1 VFAATCQEVL
11 GSCIFLFVKHPFDI
25 GDRVDITSEQL
36 IVERISLLFTIFKR
50 VVNGKTVQV
59 PNIVLNNL
67 WIENITRSKAMREQ
81 IPLFVHFETSFEDI
95 KALKNEME
103 KFVLDK
109 DNNRD
114 FQPDVEVEVI
124 GIAEMNKL
132 ELRVEIK
139 HKSNWANEAIRAGRH
154 SKFMCALVLALRRV
168 PIYGPGGGDAS
179 LGSANSPSYS
189 VAITPEVAQ
198 RNKDV
203 FAEKK
208 EAKRLFSSKAAEPTI
223 KDTAMGFST
232 GSDLPT
238 GTAEYQAVQSLNA
251 RSAAVD
257 PTRDE
262 TWDRRD
268 DISSIGDRT
277 SMDRDGHNLDDMR
290 GLLHR
295 ESNKGRRQQQ
305 QDPHPYQGMQGIDE
319 QLPPRGP
326 STVAYSPP
334 PGLPLGVYSSSSV
347 SEAPAQPGQSG
358 PSWGGPAR
366 R

>member
-25 GDRVDITSEQL
+25 GDRVDISKDQL
-36 IVERISLLFTIFKR
+36 IVERISLLFTVFKR

-81 IPLFVHFETSFEDI
+81 VPLFVHFETSFEDI

-168 PIYGPGGGDAS
+168 PIYGPGAGDAS
-179 LGSANSPSYS
+179 LGSANAPSYS

-198 RNKDV
+198 SNKDA

-208 EAKRLFSSKAAEPTI
+208 EAKRLFPSKPAEPTV
-223 KDTAMGFST
+223 KDAAMGFT
-232 GSDLPT
+232 TATDLPT

-262 TWDRRD
+262 TWDKRD
-268 DISSIGDRT
+268 DVSSIGDRT
-277 SMDRDGHNLDDMR
+277 SMDRDGHGLDNVR
-290 GLLHR
+290 GSLHR
-295 ESNKGRRQQQ
+295 ESTKGRRQQQ
-305 QDPHPYQGMQGIDE
+305 HDPHPYQGMQGIDE

-326 STVAYSPP
+326 STVSYAPP
-334 PGLPLGVYSSSSV
+334 PALPLGVYGTS
-347 SEAPAQPGQSG
+347 SEALAQSEQSG
-358 PSWGGPAR
+358 SSWGGPTR
-366 R
+366 H